1 MATLITFVLANF
13 PLTFF
18 VLGLIAAGI
27 AIALKPGGATF
38 ATIAEELLAYF
49 ILFSITGYFL
59 YNFVMQVFFSELAAA
74 YGGWAT
80 SPFQHEVGYASV
92 GFAAVGLLAFK
103 GSFDMRLA
111 AILGPALF
119 LWGAAIGHIQQIIV
133 AADYAPSNAGIVLYG
148 DILFLPVAF
157 GLLWLKWR
165 STVPSSGTT
174 LASKRFA
181 AKLAR

>member
-1 MATLITFVLANF
+1 MTTAITFVLADF

-18 VLGLIAAGI
+18 VLGLVAAGI
-27 AIALKPGGATF
+27 AIALNPEGFTLATV
-38 ATIAEELLAYF
+38 AEELLAYF

-103 GSFDMRLA
+103 GDFGVRRA

-133 AADYAPSNAGIVLYG
+133 AADYAPSNDGIVLYG

-157 GLLWLKWR
+157 GLLWLKR
-165 STVPSSGTT
+165 RAGVPPECAMT
-174 LASKRFA
+174 LHAIGG
-181 AKLAR
+181 